1 MFFVSCTHRRYPTK
15 EELIHE
21 GLIDGVALFHLS
33 RATCY
38 TPYMK
43 FTRTKKLLFAN
54 NKGGVGKTTL
64 AFNCAMSFAL
74 QGYKTVLVDLDPQ
87 CNLSRLALGDELF
100 ANTLFSSTYKDIS
113 DVLKGLIQGGA
124 DVDLSVPFI
133 PVSRGDGNLSLLKG
147 SVNLSMYE
155 NILVTAYGQAAAGQ
169 QLGYFQTSA
178 IDRFLREK
186 GLSDEVD
193 IFVIDTSP
201 SLSLLNQ
208 VIFLGADY
216 FVVPMLPDAF
226 SVQGIENL
234 GTMFEKWKQN
244 WKVTAKA
251 LSGNTENKF
260 VLSGDGLFIG
270 YVVNSYNVYGK
281 QPIKDHRHWI
291 EEIPNKVKQFLSE
304 KHGRN
309 GLVEKSW
316 KTPLAEI
323 QDYGRIP
330 AKCQEVGGAMFDLDP
345 KLIEDHHEGT
355 KENIEKSK
363 EEFTQLSNAILEV
376 LKVY

>member
-1 MFFVSCTHRRYPTK
+1 
-15 EELIHE
+15 
-21 GLIDGVALFHLS
+21 
-33 RATCY
+33 
-38 TPYMK
+38 MK
-43 FTRTKKLLFAN
+43 FTRTKKVLFAN

-64 AFNCAMSFAL
+64 AFNCAVSFAK

-87 CNLSRLALGDELF
+87 CNLSRLALGDNHYEK
-100 ANTLFSSTYKDIS
+100 TLFSSSEKDIY
-113 DVLKGLIQGGA
+113 DVLKGVIEGGK
-124 DVDLSVPFI
+124 DIDLTVPFI
-133 PVSRGDGNLSLLKG
+133 PVASGQGNLSLLKG
-147 SVNLSMYE
+147 SVNFSLFE
-155 NILVTAYGQAAAGQ
+155 NLLVSAFGQAASGQ

-186 GLSDEVD
+186 GLNEEID

-208 VIFLGADY
+208 VIFLGMDY
-216 FVVPMLPDAF
+216 FVVPMMPDAF

-234 GTMFEKWKQN
+234 GSMFEKWKQN
-244 WKVTAKA
+244 WKVTGKA

-270 YVVNSYNVYGK
+270 YIVNSYNVYGK

-291 EEIPNKVKQFLSE
+291 DEIPEKVKKYLSE

-309 GLVEKSW
+309 GLVERSW
-316 KTPLAEI
+316 KNPLAEI

-330 AKCQEVGGAMFDLDP
+330 AKCQEIGVAIFDLDP
-345 KLIEDHHEGT
+345 ALIDEVHVGT

-363 EEFTQLSNAILEV
+363 EEFGILSDKILKILTE
-376 LKVY
+376 Y

>member
-1 MFFVSCTHRRYPTK
+1 
-15 EELIHE
+15 
-21 GLIDGVALFHLS
+21 
-33 RATCY
+33 
-38 TPYMK
+38 MK
-43 FTRTKKLLFAN
+43 FARTKKLLFAN

-64 AFNCAMSFAL
+64 AFNCAMSFAK

-87 CNLSRLALGDELF
+87 CNLSRLALGDNQYEK
-100 ANTLFSSTYKDIS
+100 TLFSSAEKDIYTA
-113 DVLKGLIQGGA
+113 LKGVIEGGS
-124 DVDLSVPFI
+124 DIDLNVPFI
-133 PVSRGDGNLSLLKG
+133 PVQNSGGNLSLLKG
-147 SVNLSMYE
+147 SINLSRYE

-186 GLSDEVD
+186 GLNNEID

-201 SLSLLNQ
+201 SLSLLNRI
-208 VIFLGADY
+208 IFLGSDY
-216 FVVPMLPDAF
+216 FVVPMMPDAF

-234 GTMFEKWKQN
+234 GGVFEEWKQN
-244 WKVTAKA
+244 WKITGKA

-260 VLSGDGLFIG
+260 VLSGEGLFIG

-281 QPIKDHRHWI
+281 QPIKDHRRWI
-291 EEIPNKVKQFLSE
+291 EEIPKKVKDNLSE

-316 KTPLAEI
+316 KSPLAEI

-330 AKCQEVGGAMFDLDP
+330 AKCQEIGVAIFDLDP
-345 KLIEDHHEGT
+345 NCIDEIHIGT
-355 KENIEKSK
+355 KDNIEKSK
-363 EEFTQLSNAILEV
+363 EEFAHLSGNILKI
-376 LKVY
+376 LTDY